1 MGIERLR
8 KRRAADNP
16 TFRPRV
22 YPCRRTRFGLE
33 YGAHQI
39 QGDRQVKS
47 LRVRQI
53 GFLTFV
59 ALCLAAS
66 AALAKQQAKAPA
78 PASAKAAAAPAN
90 PNFVK
95 AIGNPS
101 APITMEVFGDFQCPA
116 CRGFF
121 EGSVKQVID
130 DYVIPGKV
138 YLIHRD
144 FPLDMHPYARQAARL
159 ANAAAEFGQF
169 EAIERALYDH
179 QDEWSTKGNIDEVMA
194 TYFPPTQFKKFQAF
208 ESQHMS
214 EINAS
219 IERDRA
225 MGVQRNVNQTP
236 TIYITAR
243 GKTEA
248 LPGGG
253 VDYKLL
259 KSYFDYLLRQ

>member
-1 MGIERLR
+1 
-8 KRRAADNP
+8 
-16 TFRPRV
+16 
-22 YPCRRTRFGLE
+22 
-33 YGAHQI
+33 
-39 QGDRQVKS
+39 VKS
-47 LRVRQI
+47 LPVRQI
-53 GFLTFV
+53 GFLTLV
-59 ALCLAAS
+59 ALCTALPAAF
-66 AALAKQQAKAPA
+66 ANPQTKTAT
-78 PASAKAAAAPAN
+78 PASAKVAQKETAP
-90 PNFVK
+90 PTFVK
-95 AIGNPS
+95 AIGNPN

-121 EGSVKQVID
+121 EGTTKQVID

-144 FPLDMHPYARQAARL
+144 FPLEMHPYARQAARL

-179 QDEWSTKGNIDEVMA
+179 QDEWSAKGNIDDVIA
-194 TYFPPTQFKKFQAF
+194 SNFPPAQFKKFQAF
-208 ESQHMS
+208 ESQHIS

-225 MGVQRNVNQTP
+225 LGMQRNVNQTP
-236 TIYITAR
+236 TVYITAH